1 MGGRRLTSKTARA
14 ATRYAGVTASSLILA
29 ADVGGTKTNIALF
42 DLARPGPLK
51 DQIVHRESAPST
63 AHAGLGELVER
74 FLDGARKVSAGAPA
88 VACFG
93 LPGPVVQGACETPN
107 LPWRVVASEV
117 ARHFS
122 IPEVLLL
129 NDLEATAHS
138 VSALEASE
146 LVRLSDVEQAE
157 PGRPRALVAAGTGLG
172 MAILVPDGSSYR
184 PLASEGGH
192 VEFAPQ
198 TAIEFELLRFL
209 QRDLEHVSIE
219 RVVSGPGLLR
229 LYEFFGERPDT
240 AKNPQLAARIAATPA
255 EAPALITENAL
266 SGECRACAAALDQFI
281 TAYGAVAGNLA
292 LTAYATGGLYVAG
305 GIAPKILPVLQR
317 GGFLRAFNA
326 KGRLASLTR
335 RVPVHVVLNEQAP
348 LFGAAA
354 HAARRLSR

>member
-1 MGGRRLTSKTARA
+1 
-14 ATRYAGVTASSLILA
+14 
-29 ADVGGTKTNIALF
+29 
-42 DLARPGPLK
+42 
-51 DQIVHRESAPST
+51 
-63 AHAGLGELVER
+63 LVER
-74 FLDGARKVSAGAPA
+74 FLAGADAVHSGVPA
-88 VACFG
+88 TACFG
-93 LPGPVVQGACETPN
+93 LPGPVVHGECETPN
-107 LPWRVVASEV
+107 LPWRVVAAEL
-117 ARHFS
+117 ARRFS

-138 VSALEASE
+138 VSALESSE
-146 LVRLSDVEQAE
+146 LVRLSDAEQGE
-157 PGRPRALVAAGTGLG
+157 LGRPRGLIAAGTGLG
-172 MAILVPDGSSYR
+172 MAILVPDGSGFR

-198 TAIEFELLRFL
+198 NALEAELLRFL
-209 QRDLEHVSIE
+209 QRELEHVSIE
-219 RVVSGPGLLR
+219 RVVSGPGLVR
-229 LYEFFGERPDT
+229 VYEFFCERGSP
-240 AKNPQLAARIAATPA
+240 APNPQVALRIAASPS
-255 EAPALITENAL
+255 EAPALITQSA
-266 SGECRACAAALDQFI
+266 GECAACAAALDLFI
-281 TAYGAVAGNLA
+281 AVYGAVAGNLA

>member
-1 MGGRRLTSKTARA
+1 
-14 ATRYAGVTASSLILA
+14 
-29 ADVGGTKTNIALF
+29 
-42 DLARPGPLK
+42 
-51 DQIVHRESAPST
+51 
-63 AHAGLGELVER
+63 
-74 FLDGARKVSAGAPA
+74 
-88 VACFG
+88 
-93 LPGPVVQGACETPN
+93 
-107 LPWRVVASEV
+107 VASEV
-117 ARHFS
+117 ARHYS
-122 IPEVLLL
+122 ISEVLLL

-198 TAIEFELLRFL
+198 TAIELELLRFL

-255 EAPALITENAL
+255 EAPALITQNAL

-354 HAARRLSR
+354 HAAHRLAR

>member
-1 MGGRRLTSKTARA
+1 
-14 ATRYAGVTASSLILA
+14 VTASSLILA
-29 ADVGGTKTNIALF
+29 ADVGGTKTNLALF
-42 DLARPGPLK
+42 DLERPGPLK
-51 DQIVHRESAPST
+51 NQLVHQKSAAST
-63 AHAGLGELVER
+63 AHSGLGELVER
-74 FLDGARKVSAGAPA
+74 FLSDARQVRGGVPA

-107 LPWRVVASEV
+107 LPWRVVASDVE
-117 ARHFS
+117 RRFS

-146 LVRLSDVEQAE
+146 LVRLSDAAQAE

-172 MAILVPDGSSYR
+172 MALLVPDGSGFR

-198 TAIEFELLRFL
+198 SEVELDLLRFL
-209 QRDLEHVSIE
+209 HRDLEHVSVE

-229 LYEFFGERPDT
+229 TYEFFSERPET
-240 AKNPQLAARIAATPA
+240 AKNPRIAAQIAAAPGD
-255 EAPALITENAL
+255 APALITQSAV
-266 SGECRACAAALDQFI
+266 SGECGACAAALELFVS
-281 TAYGAVAGNLA
+281 AYGAAAGNLA
-292 LTAYATGGLYVAG
+292 LTAHATGGLYVAG

-317 GGFLRAFNA
+317 GGFSRAFNA
-326 KGRLASLTR
+326 KGRLSSLTR

>member
-1 MGGRRLTSKTARA
+1 M
-14 ATRYAGVTASSLILA
+14 I
-29 ADVGGTKTNIALF
+29 
-42 DLARPGPLK
+42 
-51 DQIVHRESAPST
+51 
-63 AHAGLGELVER
+63 ER
-74 FLDGARKVSAGAPA
+74 FLDDAGKVRAGVPS

-93 LPGPVVQGACETPN
+93 LPGPVVQGVCETPN

-138 VSALEASE
+138 VSALHPSE

-172 MAILVPDGSSYR
+172 MAVLVPDGAAFR

-198 TAIEFELLRFL
+198 SAIELELLRFL
-209 QRDLEHVSIE
+209 QRDLEHVSVE

-229 LYEFFGERPDT
+229 VYEFFGERAET
-240 AKNPQLAARIAATPA
+240 ATNPQLAARIAADPA
-255 EAPALITENAL
+255 DAPALITKSAL
-266 SGECRACAAALDQFI
+266 SGECHACAAALELFVSV
-281 TAYGAVAGNLA
+281 YGAVAGNLA
-292 LTAYATGGLYVAG
+292 LTAYATGGMYVAG

-354 HAARRLSR
+354 HAARRLPR